1 MDRKHRVYAYCRAMP
16 DEPSMRTQLAA
27 IEGAAGI
34 DIEPACVIKDTAR
47 ALAAPAERPALRQL
61 LDTACR
67 GDRVIV
73 AASRLLGLTRADV
86 RAVVRQFDRAGV
98 RVSAL
103 DDGDLNSLRPDGD
116 FQGTI

>member
-1 MDRKHRVYAYCRAMP
+1 MEMPHRVFAYCRAMP

-27 IEGAAGI
+27 IEGAAGV
-34 DIEPACVIKDTAR
+34 DIEPACVIEDAAR

-61 LDTACR
+61 LETAVR

-98 RVSAL
+98 RVSSL
-103 DDGDLNSLRPDGD
+103 DDGELNSLRPAGAL
-116 FQGTI
+116 